1 MMNLIMNNWQNI
13 LVVLIVIIAGVV
25 LYRQGKKK
33 ELKQMVLAIVKAS
46 DEAVDTNKLVEDL
59 YCKLPSLI
67 RLLISKQKLAMLI
80 DEAIKDV
87 ENELSK

>member
-13 LVVLIVIIAGVV
+13 LVVLIVIIAGIV